1 MTIMI
6 PYTCQDSK
14 RKMKICPKKTDF
26 VRWMQFF
33 EAEKR
38 MYFGVERSGE
48 PGHRLEL

>member
-14 RKMKICPKKTDF
+14 RKMKICPKMTDF

-38 MYFGVERSGE
+38 MYFGAERSGG